1 MATTATKSRAVLGL
15 ALVVVLA
22 IGGIAYYTYT
32 VNSQLQQENARL
44 NSQLSR
50 LQANISSL
58 QGELDTVSV
67 LRQGYPSILLR
78 TWGTALAS
86 YGERQDGITYLRL
99 TETNA
104 NSGVEAALATNP
116 FNATIPGNSVQW
128 EAVANRIAADKY
140 HTIWPMVLE
149 NSPGGTS
156 AIEFEMKGGV
166 QEVAVITN
174 GVKSFALVSWNSTA
188 SHVFKIV
195 IVIPGQQVNFY
206 IDGKLVKTMTTN
218 IPKTDFLLNAAEVK
232 ADSLLA
238 AGVATLDVY
247 GGLLGGS

>member
-1 MATTATKSRAVLGL
+1 MATTATKSRAVLGMV
-15 ALVVVLA
+15 LVVVLA
-22 IGGIAYYTYT
+22 VGGIAYYTYT
-32 VNSQLQQENARL
+32 VSSQLQQENARL

-58 QGELDTVSV
+58 QGELDTVGA
-67 LRQGYPSILLR
+67 LRQGYPSIVLR

-86 YGERQDGITYLRL
+86 YGERKDGLTYLRL
-99 TETNA
+99 TETDA

-116 FNATIPGNSVQW
+116 FNATIPGNSVSW
-128 EAVANRIAADKY
+128 SAVANSIAHDKY

-149 NSPGGTS
+149 NSPGGTN

-188 SHVFKIV
+188 PHMFKIV
-195 IVIPGQQVNFY
+195 IVVPGQQVDFY

-218 IPKTDFLLNAAEVK
+218 IPKVDFLLNAAEVK
-232 ADSLLA
+232 ADSPLA
-238 AGVATLDVY
+238 TGVATLDVY
-247 GGLLGGS
+247 GGLLSSL

>member
-1 MATTATKSRAVLGL
+1 MATTATKSRAVLGMV
-15 ALVVVLA
+15 LVVVLA
-22 IGGIAYYTYT
+22 VGGIAYYTYT
-32 VNSQLQQENARL
+32 VSNQLQQENARL

-58 QGELDTVSV
+58 QGELDTISA

-86 YGERQDGITYLRL
+86 YGERKDGLTYLRL
-99 TETNA
+99 TETDA
-104 NSGVEAALATNP
+104 NSGVEAALASTS
-116 FNATIPGNSVQW
+116 FNATIPGNSVSW
-128 EAVANRIAADKY
+128 SAWANRIAIDKY

-149 NSPGGTS
+149 NSPGGTN

-188 SHVFKIV
+188 PHTFKIV
-195 IVIPGQQVNFY
+195 VVIPGQQVDFY

-218 IPKTDFLLNAAEVK
+218 IPKVDFLLSAAEVK
-232 ADSLLA
+232 ADSPLA

-247 GGLLGGS
+247 GGLLSNL